1 MTDLLILW
9 LLLFL
14 WCWDYPADHF
24 LRRLIRLPAG
34 PLVYFGLW
42 HSWAM
47 FAPHPVHLNRR
58 LVALVTLSDG
68 TRQQWQPLSSEGQS
82 LLRRM
87 LYVRSFKFE
96 FSLFSPGGERLY
108 QPVCEFVAQQAAG
121 AGQVVQSI
129 ELIRLTQNVN
139 SWSSVERFGA
149 ERADRLFQWSPQ
161 GRLQC

>member
-24 LRRLIRLPAG
+24 LRRLIRLPGG

-82 LLRRM
+82 LLLRM

-96 FSLFSPGGERLY
+96 FSRSVQAVKDCMGRSVSLWRSRQLLPGRSCSP
-108 QPVCEFVAQQAAG
+108 
-121 AGQVVQSI
+121 
-129 ELIRLTQNVN
+129 
-139 SWSSVERFGA
+139 SS
-149 ERADRLFQWSPQ
+149 
-161 GRLQC
+161 